1 MSTFMDI
8 SNDKLFKRRL
18 TTNDSTTKFSNNNKS
33 NASLHIRR
41 TQLYSNNSNLILP
54 SISINKKRNKYESII
69 DSETLMSKLIE
80 NYNPNKNIQTKE
92 QSLETTKPLIKSK
105 IRNTLIVKSQSLND
119 MFIPKRDETKFKSQ
133 RVLINNKNKSQESLL
148 NNYNNS
154 KNSSESD
161 YDESFLN
168 ENDFQNFNKLNI
180 FKNNNQSRN
189 MKKSNSSLFITN
201 KDIIKNKFNFNKKN
215 ISNLKSLNLENN
227 NFQSNNSSTSINRY
241 IIYRRLQKFN
251 NILSTKSDIDK
262 EKEKDNSLN
271 VSKINNTKNNS
282 SLNIEKDYIS
292 RIYKDNIKFQ
302 AKIFEEQV
310 LLLNNS
316 FIEYKNNY
324 TDNNFIDV
332 FKTKS
337 LELKIKFN
345 KTLED
350 ACAILYYLPKLFL
363 RGFHNLMNDLIKLQ
377 IPHEKKFRMKYI
389 NSEIDT
395 VMKNNFLLAEVINY
409 FNKSVEFFLILS
421 KKENEAPELKLNQN
435 NFLKIINYIK
445 TARYNII
452 YLNNSFSNS
461 KKKFLDDLI
470 IIKNFLMRT
479 GDGKNK
485 NSEDKISK
493 FSKNI
498 LGNVLLLENEKSK
511 NISAIEKIERQFF
524 FKKDEVTQK
533 KKKIDIA
540 LDIHKTKIIKDHLG
554 RVYTNKKDLFKSIL
568 YNKHLSNILK
578 YCYDDIKNKIIT
590 EKITEKEKTR
600 KKRKQYHKVVKFIFS

>member
-54 SISINKKRNKYESII
+54 SIFINKKRNKYESII

-395 VMKNNFLLAEVINY
+395 VMK
-409 FNKSVEFFLILS
+409 K
-421 KKENEAPELKLNQN
+421 
-435 NFLKIINYIK
+435 
-445 TARYNII
+445 
-452 YLNNSFSNS
+452 
-461 KKKFLDDLI
+461 
-470 IIKNFLMRT
+470 
-479 GDGKNK
+479 
-485 NSEDKISK
+485 
-493 FSKNI
+493 
-498 LGNVLLLENEKSK
+498 
-511 NISAIEKIERQFF
+511 
-524 FKKDEVTQK
+524 
-533 KKKIDIA
+533 
-540 LDIHKTKIIKDHLG
+540 
-554 RVYTNKKDLFKSIL
+554 
-568 YNKHLSNILK
+568 
-578 YCYDDIKNKIIT
+578 
-590 EKITEKEKTR
+590 
-600 KKRKQYHKVVKFIFS
+600 

>member
-1 MSTFMDI
+1 MDI

-54 SISINKKRNKYESII
+54 SIFINKKRNKYESII

-215 ISNLKSLNLENN
+215 ISNIKSLNLENN

-421 KKENEAPELKLNQN
+421 KNENEAPELKLNQN

-485 NSEDKISK
+485 NSEDKIYK

-498 LGNVLLLENEKSK
+498 LGNVLILENEKSK

-600 KKRKQYHKVVKFIFS
+600 KKRKQYHKVVKFNFS